1 MPQMEYGFCADYGD
15 GDNAYDTVT
24 LPLPPPP
31 QSEPVRLAALRR
43 LRLLDISPPRLGGRG
58 AALPP
63 ELVIFARLVTVQPP
77 EQASTE
83 AAVALADVDAYAR
96 REERRGSVR
105 HFIRALASERLAEY
119 PTSASEDNALL
130 NALQQEMDREP
141 DSELSMSRSQR
152 RQRLRCAL
160 QIRRAEKRILE
171 RWVLALADDAHE
183 VARDVQL
190 KGELRI

>member
-1 MPQMEYGFCADYGD
+1 MEYGFCADYGD
-15 GDNAYDTVT
+15 GDNAYDTVA

-43 LRLLDISPPRLGGRG
+43 LRLLDVSPPRLGGRG

-63 ELVIFARLVTVQPP
+63 ELVIFARLVTVQPA
-77 EQASTE
+77 EQATTD

-130 NALQQEMDREP
+130 NALQQKIDREP

-183 VARDVQL
+183 VAHDVQL